1 MQTIKG
7 VLFEP
12 VGCLAE
18 FPPEPFHEIA
28 VRLYGKRGKASRS
41 ASRSYWHL
49 LNLGGDTIEGLE
61 VQAVDGAAIYDD
73 VLPALGEL
81 KAMGVKLFIA
91 SSLSSAAITRFL
103 AKCPHEF
110 DGVWNRDNA
119 GGIKEAA
126 LTRALECASLSPEQ
140 TMFLTD
146 TAEGLKVAESVG
158 VNSVLMMNDPDES
171 RRLAMLNPGGG
182 IVSLHELPD
191 FIRLVRAQNS
201 GGRTIDEMD
210 EAAWD
215 EELLRDFGPG
225 GRGEQLLNEIQ
236 KEIGEGQAR
245 PLEEGLAKRRRSDS

>member
-1 MQTIKG
+1 METIKG
-7 VLFEP
+7 ILFEP

-49 LNLGGDTIEGLE
+49 LNLGGDTIEALE

-73 VLPALGEL
+73 VLPALAEL
-81 KAMGVKLFIA
+81 KAMGVELLIA
-91 SSLSSAAITRFL
+91 SSLCNAAIARFVERC
-103 AKCPHEF
+103 CPHEF

-119 GGIKEAA
+119 EGIKAA
-126 LTRALECASLSPEQ
+126 PLTRALEGASLRPEN

-146 TAEGLKVAESVG
+146 TAEGLRVAESVG

-191 FIRLVRAQNS
+191 FIRLVRAQN
-201 GGRTIDEMD
+201 
-210 EAAWD
+210 
-215 EELLRDFGPG
+215 
-225 GRGEQLLNEIQ
+225 GET
-236 KEIGEGQAR
+236 
-245 PLEEGLAKRRRSDS
+245 

>member
-1 MQTIKG
+1 M
-7 VLFEP
+7 FEP

-49 LNLGGDTIEGLE
+49 LNLGGDTIEALE
-61 VQAVDGAAIYDD
+61 VQAADGAVIYDD
-73 VLPALGEL
+73 VLPALAEL
-81 KAMGVKLFIA
+81 KAMGVKLCIA
-91 SSLSSAAITRFL
+91 SSLSQTAITRFL
-103 AKCPHEF
+103 AKCPHQF
-110 DGVWNRDNA
+110 DGIWSRDNA
-119 GGIKEAA
+119 DGIKATPLA
-126 LTRALECASLSPEQ
+126 RAIHGASLRPEN

-146 TAEGLKVAESVG
+146 TAEGLKVADSVG

-191 FIRLVRAQNS
+191 FIRLVRAQNES
-201 GGRTIDEMD
+201 
-210 EAAWD
+210 AWD
-215 EELLRDFGPG
+215 EDLIQDFGPG
-225 GRGEQLLNEIQ
+225 GRGERLVNEVQ
-236 KEIGEGQAR
+236 REIGEGQAR